1 MNEQAKDAWISLNV
15 GYRIDPDATPCD
27 LLDDATLWLDGAR
40 GMAQT
45 LSHAMR
51 YVDNINTDHLASAL
65 FGVATLVDMGCGCA
79 ELAHVRMRT
88 EPRKRK
94 G

>member
-1 MNEQAKDAWISLNV
+1 
-15 GYRIDPDATPCD
+15 
-27 LLDDATLWLDGAR
+27 
-40 GMAQT
+40 MAQT

-79 ELAHVRMRT
+79 ELAHADGAAQAVRL
-88 EPRKRK
+88 KRAL
-94 G
+94 GERIALR